1 MRDPSRS
8 SLPQASGLLV
18 LGACTLWLVLQNT
31 LLALTLLWL
40 QPHKAVTLA
49 VMVCKVAS
57 RVMHG

>member
-1 MRDPSRS
+1 MPDSSRS
-8 SLPQASGLLV
+8 VPPGGSGLLV
-18 LGACTLWLVLQNT
+18 LGVCTLWLVLQNT

>member
-1 MRDPSRS
+1 MRDSSRS
-8 SLPQASGLLV
+8 VLPGGSGLLV
-18 LGACTLWLVLQNT
+18 LGVCTLWLVLQNT

-49 VMVCKVAS
+49 VMVCKVPS

>member
-8 SLPQASGLLV
+8 LPPHGSGLLV
-18 LGACTLWLVLQNT
+18 LGVCTLWLVLQNT

>member
-1 MRDPSRS
+1 MRNSPGG
-8 SLPQASGLLV
+8 LPPGGSGLLV
-18 LGACTLWLVLQNT
+18 LGVCTLWLVLQNT

>member
-1 MRDPSRS
+1 MRNSS
-8 SLPQASGLLV
+8 GGSLPGGSGLLV
-18 LGACTLWLVLQNT
+18 LGVCTLWLVLQNT

-57 RVMHG
+57 RVIHG